1 MQSTATAPQ
10 KCFQKGFA
18 LAKTGPT
25 KCAKCVAQRGPTAFD
40 LPTGQFTKTWQL
52 AGHVDK
58 MMYKTTGFTRFETKK
73 KISECVVEINAK

>member
-40 LPTGQFTKTWQL
+40 LPTGQFTKT
-52 AGHVDK
+52 
-58 MMYKTTGFTRFETKK
+58 
-73 KISECVVEINAK
+73 